1 MQRIITFIAAM
12 TVLSLSAPAVMAD
25 TKTDLRTD
33 EARKVFEIFTE
44 LSEQQIP
51 DWLLAR
57 AYGIVVAPD
66 VVKGALLVGGRGGR
80 GVMSVRNADGTWS
93 NPVFVTL
100 AGINFGFQW
109 GVQSSDLILVL
120 MSRKSVEGIAGGK
133 VTLGADASA
142 AAGPVGRSAAA
153 TTDATLTAQVLSYSR
168 AEGMFVG
175 VSLDG
180 TIIRIDDAANASAYG
195 VSGILPSQILDG
207 RVASPPQSAID
218 FTNALNDATQPA
230 SGTVGTTASEPPL
243 AEQPIAPATAEPPA
257 GEDGGVQTYPLE
269 ETGPGAPTPE

>member
-1 MQRIITFIAAM
+1 MQRIITIIAAM
-12 TVLSLSAPAVMAD
+12 TVLSFSAPAVLAD

-33 EARKVFEIFTE
+33 EARKVFESFTE

-57 AYGIVVAPD
+57 AYGIVVAPN
-66 VVKGALLVGGRGGR
+66 VVKGALVVGGRGGR
-80 GVMSVRNADGTWS
+80 GVMSVRNADGSWS

-100 AGINFGFQW
+100 AGVNFGFQW

-218 FTNALNDATQPA
+218 FTNALNEATQPA
-230 SGTVGTTASEPPL
+230 SGTAGTTASEPPL
-243 AEQPIAPATAEPPA
+243 ADQPITPAAAEPPT
-257 GEDGGVQTYPLE
+257 GEEGAVQTYPLE
-269 ETGPGAPTPE
+269 EPGTGAPTGE